1 LFWVGIT
8 PLPLSFL
15 PRNMVVTISDRML
28 FGNDCGKIGRGLGKG
43 WLTMAE
49 PRMRRIVIPRM
60 RRRKKEA
67 APEVVKDPEQLN
79 IESITCGELTWFN
92 IEQPTKQETEHLAE
106 NYPFHPLDLDD
117 CLSRIQ
123 RPKIDIYDDY
133 LFLVFHFPVFSVE
146 ARVTTPSQV
155 SVFIGQNYLITLHK
169 GDLKPLVNLFRQCQ
183 SEENEELRQEYFSQG
198 SAYLL
203 YRIVDRLVD
212 YCFPI
217 LNKIGGN
224 IEAVEDAI
232 FSVKIRGTVR
242 EISALRRDV
251 ISFRRIIWPLRAV
264 IASMEPKIRRFAKM
278 DMEVYFGD
286 MVDHVDKIWDAL
298 DEYKEI
304 IEGLNDTYDSLATN
318 RTNEVMRM
326 LTVIATILL
335 PLTVI
340 ASLYG
345 MNVPLPLQESHY
357 SFLIVFSIWALVV
370 VGMLYFFRRHHW
382 I

>member
-1 LFWVGIT
+1 
-8 PLPLSFL
+8 
-15 PRNMVVTISDRML
+15 
-28 FGNDCGKIGRGLGKG
+28 
-43 WLTMAE
+43 MAV
-49 PRMRRIVIPRM
+49 PRMRRG
-60 RRRKKEA
+60 KKV
-67 APEVVKDPEQLN
+67 APEVVGEVRKLD
-79 IESITCGELTWFN
+79 IESVTGEELTWVD
-92 IEQPTKQETEHLAE
+92 IESPTNEETDYLAQ

-123 RPKIDIYDDY
+123 RPKIDRYDEY
-133 LFLVFHFPVFSVE
+133 LFLVFHFPVFSPE

-169 GDLKPLVNLFRQCQ
+169 GDLKPLVKLFNQCQ
-183 SEENEELRQEYFSQG
+183 TDEDIRQEHFSQG
-198 SAYLL
+198 SGYLL
-203 YRIVDRLVD
+203 YRIIDRLVD

-217 LNKIGGN
+217 LNKIGEN
-224 IEAVEDAI
+224 IEAVEDVI
-232 FSVKIRGTVR
+232 FAVRARGTVR
-242 EISALRRDV
+242 EISTLRRDV
-251 ISFRRIIWPLRAV
+251 ISFRRIIWPMRAV
-264 IASMEPKIRRFAKM
+264 IGGIEPKIRRFSKM
-278 DMEVYFGD
+278 DLEVYFGD
-286 MVDHVDKIWDAL
+286 TVDHLDKIWDAL

-340 ASLYG
+340 ASIYG
-345 MNVPLPLQESHY
+345 MNVPLPFQESHY
-357 SFLIVFSIWALVV
+357 SFLVVFSVWAIVV